1 VTSNERDTSSSWIPE
16 IDAALSKWSQGDC
29 TTAARG
35 RACAIGDHW
44 FVTRFVRVAFAVRN
58 PQRPLTHS
66 SQEVA
71 ATDAD
76 ADLTESS
83 VSGFVVVTQTCDL
96 VRSCV
101 DRPVLEISPLVE
113 VDAERLAEI
122 KRLKRPNYAYIAGVA
137 DRFLVADIVREAW
150 ALPNRVMTV
159 EKAVVAAWERIP
171 GCQSDAD
178 IRSLAEA
185 LARKRSRF
193 AFPDDFNRFAQKLQ
207 KRMQDKHEKPTDEGE
222 ALRALREIRVSASPT
237 WDAEAVELIFWF
249 IRADTDD
256 RFQDKEW
263 HEWLDSWL
271 KLLPTSGRVSS
282 VDGSVVTL
290 DDMTAKEY
298 VNSDRLDLD
307 RLSSHN

>member
-1 VTSNERDTSSSWIPE
+1 VTSNERDTASSWIPE
-16 IDAALSKWSQGDC
+16 IDAAL
-29 TTAARG
+29 
-35 RACAIGDHW
+35 
-44 FVTRFVRVAFAVRN
+44 
-58 PQRPLTHS
+58 
-66 SQEVA
+66 
-71 ATDAD
+71 
-76 ADLTESS
+76 
-83 VSGFVVVTQTCDL
+83 VVTQTCDL

-101 DRPVLEISPLVE
+101 DRVFLEILPLVE

-137 DRFLVADIVREAW
+137 DHFLVAD
-150 ALPNRVMTV
+150 LDRVMTV

-222 ALRALREIRVSASPT
+222 ALRALLEIRVSATPA
-237 WDAEAVELIFWF
+237 WDADSIELIFWF
-249 IRADTDD
+249 IRAETDD

-263 HEWLDSWL
+263 HQLIDSWL
-271 KLLPTSGRVSS
+271 KLIPAAGRFSS
-282 VDGSVVTL
+282 VDGLVVTL

>member
-29 TTAARG
+29 T
-35 RACAIGDHW
+35 IGDHW
-44 FVTRFVRVAFAVRN
+44 FVARFD
-58 PQRPLTHS
+58 PQRPLTTAAND
-66 SQEVA
+66 VA
-71 ATDAD
+71 AADAD
-76 ADLTESS
+76 ADLTESA
-83 VSGFVVVTQTCDL
+83 VIGFVVITQTCDL
-96 VRSCV
+96 VRSCT
-101 DRPVLEISPLVE
+101 DRPFLEISPLVE
-113 VDAERLAEI
+113 VNAELLAEI

-137 DRFLVADIVREAW
+137 DLPSATLRERFLVADID
-150 ALPNRVMTV
+150 RVTTV

-178 IRSLAEA
+178 TRSLAEA

-207 KRMQDKHEKPTDEGE
+207 KRMQDKHEKSTDEGE
-222 ALRALREIRVSASPT
+222 ALRALREIRVSATPA
-237 WDAEAVELIFWF
+237 WDADTVELIFWF
-249 IRADTDD
+249 IRAETDD
-256 RFQDKEW
+256 RFQDQEW

-271 KLLPTSGRVSS
+271 QFLPASGRFSS

-298 VNSDRLDLD
+298 VNSDLLDLD
-307 RLSSHN
+307 RLSSH

>member
-29 TTAARG
+29 T
-35 RACAIGDHW
+35 IGDHW
-44 FVTRFVRVAFAVRN
+44 FVARFD
-58 PQRPLTHS
+58 PQRPLTTAAND
-66 SQEVA
+66 VA
-71 ATDAD
+71 AADAD
-76 ADLTESS
+76 ADLTESA
-83 VSGFVVVTQTCDL
+83 VIGFVVITQTCDL
-96 VRSCV
+96 VRSCT
-101 DRPVLEISPLVE
+101 DRPFLEISPLVE
-113 VDAERLAEI
+113 VNAELLAEI

-137 DRFLVADIVREAW
+137 DLPSATLRERFLVADID
-150 ALPNRVMTV
+150 RVMTV

-207 KRMQDKHEKPTDEGE
+207 KRMQDKHEKSTDEGE
-222 ALRALREIRVSASPT
+222 ALRALREIRVSATPA
-237 WDAEAVELIFWF
+237 WDADTVELIFWF
-249 IRADTDD
+249 IRAETDD
-256 RFQDKEW
+256 RFQDQEW

-271 KLLPTSGRVSS
+271 QFLPASGRFSS

-298 VNSDRLDLD
+298 VNSDLLDLD
-307 RLSSHN
+307 RLSSH